1 VALPKRLWRMGSPQ
15 GELDRMY
22 LLAYS
27 VETALHDTHFKLED
41 SEAKVKKGGEG
52 MQLISNIES

>member
-1 VALPKRLWRMGSPQ
+1 
-15 GELDRMY
+15 MY

-41 SEAKVKKGGEG
+41 SEAKVRRGGEG